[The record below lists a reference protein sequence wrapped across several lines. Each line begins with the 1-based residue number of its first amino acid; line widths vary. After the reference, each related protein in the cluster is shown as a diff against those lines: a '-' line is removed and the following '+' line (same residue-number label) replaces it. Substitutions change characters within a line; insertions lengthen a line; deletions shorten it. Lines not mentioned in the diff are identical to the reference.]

1 MNAAVHPNH
10 HPLKARRVEFDLSNS
25 PLHWIPNDP
34 FASHAI
40 NGINLLL
47 PAGEF
52 WFCRVFNKALPY
64 VTDPILRS
72 DVQGFIRQEAIHARA
87 HASAQEFLHAH
98 GMNTEEVLQRVTWL
112 FEEFLGDAPLGISAL
127 KLKALEKPWLILRV
141 GIIATIEHFTGV
153 LGQWSLDNTSWD
165 LADPVVADLFR
176 WHLAEEVEH
185 RTVAFDLFE
194 HLCQNQLG
202 FYISRQALMAAVFPL
217 FLYFLASTGRN
228 LARQGSDDESLK
240 IGRQSLLRLILRM
253 ETVGRKT
260 ENVPTLSFLTLAT
273 IRWISP
279 KFNPIDEGD
288 TQQALD
294 YFAKSPAVQ
303 AIKTH

>member
-1 MNAAVHPNH
+1 
-10 HPLKARRVEFDLSNS
+10 
-25 PLHWIPNDP
+25 
-34 FASHAI
+34 
-40 NGINLLL
+40 
-47 PAGEF
+47 
-52 WFCRVFNKALPY
+52 

-87 HASAQEFLHAH
+87 HASAQDFLHAH
-98 GMNTEEVLQRVTWL
+98 GMNTDEVLGRVNWL
-112 FEEFLGDAPLGISAL
+112 FEELLGDAPLGISAL
-127 KLKALEKPWLILRV
+127 KLKSLEKPWLILRV

-185 RTVAFDLFE
+185 RTVAFDLYE

-202 FYISRQALMAAVFPL
+202 FYVSRQALMAAVFPL

-228 LARQGSDDESLK
+228 LARQDTDAESLK
-240 IGRQSLLRLILRM
+240 LGKQSLLRLVLKL

-260 ENVPTLSFLTLAT
+260 ENVPKLSFLTLAT

-279 KFNPIDEGD
+279 KFNPIDEGN

-303 AIKTH
+303 AIKTY